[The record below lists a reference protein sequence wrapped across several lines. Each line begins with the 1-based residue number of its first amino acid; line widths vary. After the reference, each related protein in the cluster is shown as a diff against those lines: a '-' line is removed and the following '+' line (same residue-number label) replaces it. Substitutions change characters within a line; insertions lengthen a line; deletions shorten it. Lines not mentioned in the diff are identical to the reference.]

1 MFNLN
6 NVLARIASSGDRTAL
21 YNALSGV
28 YDTMSSQALTSAG
41 LAIKGAGTKVAKTGS
56 ATTYY
61 IANGKLGSIAGSTDM
76 PALVGTVTNAK
87 FNVFVF
93 YVASGGTVSSV
104 MGAEASS
111 LGGVIFPVTPPK
123 TAILG
128 FVIINPTGTGNF
140 VGGTTNLDDATVVP
154 NAAYVSTTGDFS
166 TTALI

>member
-6 NVLARIASSGDRTAL
+6 SVLARIASSIDRTAL
-21 YNALSGV
+21 YKALSGV
-28 YDTMSSQALTSAG
+28 YDKMSSQTLTSAG
-41 LAIKGAGTKVAKTGS
+41 LVIKGAGTKVAKTGS

-87 FNVFVF
+87 YNVFGLFVD
-93 YVASGGTVSSV
+93 STGTVTSA
-104 MGAEASS
+104 MGIEGAT
-111 LGGVIFPVTPPK
+111 LGAVTFPALPPK
-123 TAILG
+123 TATLG
-128 FVIINPTGTGNF
+128 FIVINPTGTGNF

-154 NAAYVSTTGDFS
+154 NAAYISVVGDFD